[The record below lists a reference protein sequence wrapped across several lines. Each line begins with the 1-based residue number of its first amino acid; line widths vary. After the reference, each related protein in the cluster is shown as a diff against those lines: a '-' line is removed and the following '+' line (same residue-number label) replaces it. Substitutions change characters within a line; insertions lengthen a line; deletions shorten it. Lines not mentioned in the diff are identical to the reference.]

1 MDWPNS
7 VLPSDPVGKSGAAAA
22 LLIFD
27 MQPAAAGDAGRPI
40 LVSASAGALP
50 MRTNAGLA
58 GLFARGE

>member
-22 LLIFD
+22 LLILD
-27 MQPAAAGDAGRPI
+27 MQPAAAVDAGRRM
-40 LVSASAGALP
+40 LVSASPGTSP
-50 MRTNAGLA
+50 MRADP